1 MTITFNQD
9 GFAETSGEI
18 TVYCTNNQG
27 IYSHST
33 TEFVSEGGS
42 LSAGSYLDAPP
53 QPKQG
58 FVIVRADNSWQYQV
72 DHRGT
77 YYSKETGEKV
87 EHTALGEL
95 PENLTAIKPLAEPCK
110 WNGTAWVKDETK
122 IAELFMQ
129 RKEALL
135 ATLANK
141 ADTLKSSLLVGYPQT
156 EIESF
161 YRQEKEA
168 LAWKADNKADTPMLK
183 QIARVRGVPFDVLV
197 EKVIEKASQFAVA
210 IGLIIGQRQAFE
222 DRLLATKTLEEITA
236 LEKEIEEWKFQAN

>member
-1 MTITFNQD
+1 MTVTFNQD

-18 TVYCTNNQG
+18 TVYCTDNQG

-33 TEFVSEGGS
+33 TEYVSEGGS

-58 FVIVRADNSWQYQV
+58 FVIVRADNSWKYQV
-72 DHRGT
+72 DRRGT

-95 PENLTAIKPLAEPCK
+95 PEDLTALAPLAEPCK

-222 DRLLATKTLEEITA
+222 DRLLATKTLEELTA

>member
-58 FVIVRADNSWQYQV
+58 FVIVRANNSWQYQS

-87 EHTALGEL
+87 EHTALDEL

>member
-1 MTITFNQD
+1 MTVTFNQE

-18 TVYCTNNQG
+18 TVYCTDNQG
-27 IYSHST
+27 IYSHSA
-33 TEFVSEGGS
+33 TEYVSEGGS
-42 LSAGSYLDAPP
+42 ISAGSYLDAPP
-53 QPKQG
+53 KQKLG
-58 FVIVRADNSWQYQV
+58 FVIVRADNSWQYQA

-77 YYSKETGEKV
+77 YYNKETGGKV

-95 PENLTAIKPLAEPCK
+95 PDNLTALAPLAEPCK
-110 WNGTAWVKDETK
+110 WNGTGWVKDEAK
-122 IAELFMQ
+122 IVELFIQ

-222 DRLLATKTLEEITA
+222 DRLLATKTLEELTA